1 VAHFLGTNVGTHI
14 LDAHPLP
21 DHRHEHIGSGVSAQA
36 VLRMCDGS
44 RIRMGAVAGDVGSI
58 RLRTSPFCY
67 DGCRQKPALIAVVA
81 SQGS

>member
-1 VAHFLGTNVGTHI
+1 MRASLRTSRMVTAHETASFADRLWRKCLGRSTK
-14 LDAHPLP
+14 
-21 DHRHEHIGSGVSAQA
+21 
-36 VLRMCDGS
+36 CDGC